1 MWSLIVFLWLAPAP
15 KPLALTVNPRLC
27 MSPCTVRAKVIIEK
41 HEANLTLRVR
51 VDSGA
56 FYRYSE
62 IALHPNSPVL
72 FLLDYKGLPEGDYT
86 IDADL
91 VRHDGRSWV
100 AGRAS
105 ERVQVNP

>member
-1 MWSLIVFLWLAPAP
+1 MWPLIVFLWLAPAP
-15 KPLALTVNPRLC
+15 KPITLTATPRVC
-27 MSPCTVRAKVIIEK
+27 MAPCTIHAKVIIEK
-41 HEANLTLRVR
+41 HPANLTLRVR
-51 VDSGA
+51 VDSLG

-62 IALHPNSPVL
+62 IALHPNSPTL
-72 FLLDYKGLPEGDYT
+72 YLLPYKDLPEGYYT

-105 ERVQVNP
+105 DRVQVGP